1 MRLGVRLV
9 WQLTLTSFALLAATP
24 SWAQDKV
31 TLQLKWLHAFQ
42 FAGYYAALQQG
53 YYRAAGLD
61 VDIREGGAGVDVVK
75 VLQDSKADFGVC
87 TTSVLLEKPQDP
99 QITVLSVIYQH
110 SPAILLVPSRAGI
123 STLSDLKGHRIMD
136 SPSNPDVAAML
147 KHEGVDYMALPRI
160 EHNGD
165 PRDLISGKAD
175 AFVSYSIDEPFVL
188 GQLGAPYRIFSPR
201 AYGFDFY
208 GDNLCTSAAQLSAHP
223 DRARA
228 FLTASLKGW
237 DYALKHKEQMV
248 DLILRQFP
256 SQKTRAALLFEA
268 LQSEI
273 LIEPGLVPLGTQT
286 SERWQSIANTYHDL
300 GILADTRL
308 PKTLIYQGNR
318 PRAPP
323 WLGPALLG
331 LVFFAIAT
339 VLAWLLYKKYI
350 RRLELGLAKPK
361 LSMIMAGLFICLTI
375 PILFFILIYNYQ
387 HNSEAI
393 IATLR
398 DDVEKARQ
406 AAIENIETM
415 IQNVAGSLRMVAE
428 MAGDDPGFFRTE
440 KSRDVLYQAL
450 ASAPEIDG
458 IYVSFEDGYHRVVTR
473 IDDDRRRS
481 DPEIP
486 PAANWHSSF
495 IDDFSTGANR
505 QRHRTFF
512 DTWENVVAEYSVP
525 TTIDMRTLPG
535 YPAAKESRALVVTEP
550 SINPDTGAPVLSVRV
565 PISRNGE
572 FIGVASANITLDV
585 MSRFL
590 ATHRASRHSTTIVA
604 DPADGTVVA
613 SPDKQ
618 KGVQIID
625 GKLDIARL
633 QNIDDEDVREAYRL
647 HTQMNQ
653 DEFLFPSP
661 HDGRELSASFARFP
675 ESFGRPWEAVILTPT
690 DDFIGQMKA
699 TNQKIVVLIITL
711 SAVELLLIY
720 LLSRRLAQPIESI
733 SRDLK
738 SVEELSFAQTP
749 HRSSKV
755 REIAQLQAAAAL
767 LRNSL
772 QSFSA
777 FAPVDV
783 VKGLIKSGIPLALGV
798 EKRSL
803 TIFFS
808 DLEDFS
814 SLAERANPDE
824 LLEQMSV
831 YFEQVSR
838 AISDEHGTVDKFIGD
853 GIMAFWGAPIALEDH
868 ALRACT
874 GALRAARRMQQVNDE
889 WRRQGKPS
897 FRLRIGLNSANVLVG
912 NVGSTERFSY
922 TVMGDGVNVAS
933 RLEGMNKSFGTN
945 ICISDSVFDALSNE
959 IVARPLR
966 RVQVKGRKQEFM
978 IYELLGMI
986 DSNDPELEAR
996 PDDKL
1001 LNDMT
1006 WVASRSFE
1014 QRDFTAAARHY
1025 REILQRFPDDPLA
1038 KSMLAACVPNL
1049 MPAAT
1054 DADWA

>member
-1 MRLGVRLV
+1 MTLNVRLL
-9 WQLTLTSFALLAATP
+9 WQLTLTSIALLVATP
-24 SWAQDKV
+24 CWAQEKV
-31 TLQLKWLHAFQ
+31 TLQLKWQHSFQ
-42 FAGYYAALQQG
+42 FAGYAALQQG

-61 VDIREGGAGVDVVK
+61 VDIRQGGADVDVAK
-75 VLQDSKADFGVC
+75 VLRDGKADLGVC
-87 TTSVLLEKPQDP
+87 TTSVLLAKPQDP
-99 QITVLSVIYQH
+99 PITVLGVIYQH

-147 KHEGVDYMALPRI
+147 KHEGVDYAALPRVD
-160 EHNGD
+160 HNGD
-165 PRDLISGKAD
+165 PRDLITGKAD
-175 AFVSYSIDEPFVL
+175 AFNSYSTDEPFVL

-208 GDNLCTSAAQLSAHP
+208 GDNLCTSAAQVSAHP
-223 DRARA
+223 DRTRA
-228 FLTASLKGW
+228 FLAASLKGW
-237 DYALKHKEQMV
+237 DYALKHKEDMI
-248 DLILRQFP
+248 DLLLRQFP
-256 SQKTRAALLFEA
+256 SKKTREALLFEA

-286 SERWQSIANTYHDL
+286 AERWQSIANTYHDL
-300 GILADTRL
+300 GMLADTRL
-308 PKTLIYQGNR
+308 PDKLIYQGNR
-318 PRAPP
+318 PWAPA
-323 WLGPALLG
+323 WVAPALLG

-339 VLAWLLYKKYI
+339 VLAWLLYKQFI
-350 RRLELGLAKPK
+350 RRIELGLAKPK

-375 PILFFILIYNYQ
+375 PILFFILVYNYQ

-415 IQNVAGSLRMVAE
+415 IQNVAGTLRMVAE
-428 MAGDDPGFFRTE
+428 MAGDDPAFFRTE
-440 KSRDVLYQAL
+440 KSRGVLYQAL

-486 PAANWHSSF
+486 AAANWHSSF
-495 IDDFSTGANR
+495 IDDLSAGANR

-535 YPAAKESRALVVTEP
+535 YAAAKESRALVVTEP

-572 FIGVASANITLDV
+572 FIGVASANITLGV

-590 ATHRASRHSTTIVA
+590 ATHRASRRSTTTIA
-604 DPADGTVVA
+604 NPADGSIVA
-613 SPDKQ
+613 APEQQ
-618 KGVQIID
+618 KGVQVVG

-633 QNIDDEDVREAYRL
+633 QNIDDADVREAYRL
-647 HTQMNQ
+647 HTQTNQ
-653 DEFLFPSP
+653 NEFLFSSP
-661 HDGRELSASFARFP
+661 RDGVELSASFALFP

-699 TNQKIVVLIITL
+699 TNQKIVVLIISL
-711 SAVELLLIY
+711 SAIELLLIY

-738 SVEELSFAQTP
+738 SVEELSFDQAP
-749 HRSSKV
+749 HRPSKV

-798 EKRSL
+798 EKRNL

-814 SLAERANPDE
+814 TLAERTNPDD
-824 LLEQMSV
+824 LLAQMSV

-868 ALRACT
+868 VLRACV

-889 WRRQGKPS
+889 WRRQGKPI
-897 FRLRIGLNSANVLVG
+897 FRLRIGLNSASVLVG

-922 TVMGDGVNVAS
+922 TVMGDGVNVAA
-933 RLEGMNKSFGTN
+933 RLEGMNKGVGTT
-945 ICISDSVFDALSNE
+945 ICISDSVFDAVARE

-966 RVQVKGRKQEFM
+966 RVQVKGRKQECM
-978 IYELLGMI
+978 VYELLGMV
-986 DSNDPELEAR
+986 DSDDPELETR

-1001 LNDMT
+1001 VNDMT
-1006 WVASRSFE
+1006 WVASRCFE
-1014 QRDFTAAARHY
+1014 QRDFAAAARHY

-1038 KSMLAACVPNL
+1038 KSMLTACVPNL
-1049 MPAAT
+1049 MPAAI

>member
-1 MRLGVRLV
+1 MTLNVRLL
-9 WQLTLTSFALLAATP
+9 WQLTLTSIALLVATP
-24 SWAQDKV
+24 CRAQEKV
-31 TLQLKWLHAFQ
+31 TLQLKWQHSFQ

-61 VDIREGGAGVDVVK
+61 VDIRQGGADVDVAK
-75 VLQDSKADFGVC
+75 VLRDGKADFGVC
-87 TTSVLLEKPQDP
+87 TTSVLLAKPQDP
-99 QITVLSVIYQH
+99 PITVLGVIYQH

-136 SPSNPDVAAML
+136 SPSSPDIAAML
-147 KHEGVDYMALPRI
+147 KHEGVDYAALPRI
-160 EHNGD
+160 DHNGD
-165 PRDLISGKAD
+165 PRDLITGKAD
-175 AFVSYSIDEPFVL
+175 AFNAYSTDEPFVL

-208 GDNLCTSAAQLSAHP
+208 GDNLCTSAAQVSAHP
-223 DRARA
+223 DRTRA
-228 FLTASLKGW
+228 FLAASLKGW
-237 DYALKHKEQMV
+237 DYALKHKEDMV
-248 DLILRQFP
+248 DLLLRQFP
-256 SQKTRAALLFEA
+256 SKKTREALLFEA

-286 SERWQSIANTYHDL
+286 AERWQSIANTYHDL
-300 GILADTRL
+300 GMLADTRL
-308 PKTLIYQGNR
+308 PDKLIYQGNR
-318 PRAPP
+318 PWAPA
-323 WLGPALLG
+323 WVAPALRG

-339 VLAWLLYKKYI
+339 VLAWLLYKQFI
-350 RRLELGLAKPK
+350 RRIELGLAKPK

-375 PILFFILIYNYQ
+375 PILFFILVYNYQ

-415 IQNVAGSLRMVAE
+415 IQNVAGTLRMVAE
-428 MAGDDPGFFRTE
+428 MAGDDPAFFCTE
-440 KSRDVLYQAL
+440 KSRGVLYQAL

-486 PAANWHSSF
+486 AAANWHSSF
-495 IDDFSTGANR
+495 IDDLSAGANR
-505 QRHRTFF
+505 QRHR
-512 DTWENVVAEYSVP
+512 
-525 TTIDMRTLPG
+525 
-535 YPAAKESRALVVTEP
+535 
-550 SINPDTGAPVLSVRV
+550 DTGAPVLSVRV

-572 FIGVASANITLDV
+572 FIGVASANITLGV

-590 ATHRASRHSTTIVA
+590 ATHRASRGSTTTIA
-604 DPADGTVVA
+604 SPADGSIVA
-613 SPDKQ
+613 APERQ
-618 KGVQIID
+618 KGVQVVG

-633 QNIDDEDVREAYRL
+633 QNIDDADVREAYRL
-647 HTQMNQ
+647 HTQTNQ
-653 DEFLFPSP
+653 NEFLFSSP
-661 HDGRELSASFARFP
+661 RDGVELSASFALFP

-699 TNQKIVVLIITL
+699 TNQKIVVLIISL
-711 SAVELLLIY
+711 SAIELLLIY

-738 SVEELSFAQTP
+738 SVEGLSFDQAP
-749 HRSSKV
+749 YRPSKV

-798 EKRSL
+798 EKRNL

-814 SLAERANPDE
+814 TLAERTNPDD
-824 LLEQMSV
+824 LLAQMSV

-853 GIMAFWGAPIALEDH
+853 GIMAFWGAPIGLEDH
-868 ALRACT
+868 VLRAFV
-874 GALRAARRMQQVNDE
+874 GALRAARRMQQVNDD

-897 FRLRIGLNSANVLVG
+897 FRLRIGLNSASVLVG

-922 TVMGDGVNVAS
+922 TVMGDGVNVAA
-933 RLEGMNKSFGTN
+933 RLEGMNKGFGTT
-945 ICISDSVFDALSNE
+945 ICISDSVFDAVARE

-978 IYELLGMI
+978 VYELLGMV
-986 DSNDPELEAR
+986 DSDDPELEAR

-1006 WVASRSFE
+1006 WVASRCFE
-1014 QRDFTAAARHY
+1014 QRDFAAAARHY

-1038 KSMLAACVPNL
+1038 KSMLAACAPNL
-1049 MPAAT
+1049 MPAAI
-1054 DADWA
+1054 DAAWA

>member
-1 MRLGVRLV
+1 MLV
-9 WQLTLTSFALLAATP
+9 AVALLVATP
-24 SWAQDKV
+24 CWAQDKV
-31 TLQLKWLHAFQ
+31 TLQLKWPHAFQ
-42 FAGYYAALQQG
+42 FAGYYAAQQQG

-61 VDIREGGAGVDVVK
+61 VDIREGGSDVDVAK
-75 VLQDSKADFGVC
+75 VIQDGKADFGVC
-87 TTSVLLEKPQDP
+87 TTSVLLAKPQDP
-99 QITVLSVIYQH
+99 QITVLGVIYQH

-147 KHEGVDYMALPRI
+147 KHEGVDYAALPRVD
-160 EHNGD
+160 HNGD

-175 AFVSYSIDEPFVL
+175 AFVSYSTDEPFVL

-208 GDNLCTSAAQLSAHP
+208 GDNLCTSAAQVSAHP
-223 DRARA
+223 DRTRA
-228 FLTASLKGW
+228 FLAASLKGW

-248 DLILRQFP
+248 DFILRQYP
-256 SQKTRAALLFEA
+256 TKKTREALLFEA

-286 SERWQSIANTYHDL
+286 AERWQSIANTYHDL
-300 GILADTRL
+300 GMLADTRL
-308 PKTLIYQGNR
+308 PDTLIYQGNR
-318 PRAPP
+318 PWAPA
-323 WLGPALLG
+323 WLAPALLG

-339 VLAWLLYKKYI
+339 VLAWLLYKQFI
-350 RRLELGLAKPK
+350 RRIELGLAKPK

-375 PILFFILIYNYQ
+375 PILFFILVYNYQ

-415 IQNVAGSLRMVAE
+415 IQNVAGTLRMVAE

-486 PAANWHSSF
+486 AAANWHSSF
-495 IDDFSTGANR
+495 IDDFSAGANR

-535 YPAAKESRALVVTEP
+535 YAAAKESRALVVTEP

-572 FIGVASANITLDV
+572 FIGVASANITLGV

-590 ATHRASRHSTTIVA
+590 ATHRASRRSTTIIA
-604 DPADGTVVA
+604 NPADGSIVA
-613 SPDKQ
+613 APEQQ
-618 KGVQIID
+618 KGVQVVG

-633 QNIDDEDVREAYRL
+633 QNIDDADVREAYRL
-647 HTQMNQ
+647 HTQTNQ
-653 DEFLFPSP
+653 NEFLFSSP
-661 HDGRELSASFARFP
+661 RDGQELSASFALFP

-699 TNQKIVVLIITL
+699 TNQKIVVLIISL
-711 SAVELLLIY
+711 SAIELLLIY

-738 SVEELSFAQTP
+738 SVEAAVV
-749 HRSSKV
+749 RSGAASPV
-755 REIAQLQAAAAL
+755 QGQRDCPAPGGGRAAAQFVA
-767 LRNSL
+767 
-772 QSFSA
+772 
-777 FAPVDV
+777 V
-783 VKGLIKSGIPLALGV
+783 VFRIRPG
-798 EKRSL
+798 R
-803 TIFFS
+803 
-808 DLEDFS
+808 
-814 SLAERANPDE
+814 
-824 LLEQMSV
+824 
-831 YFEQVSR
+831 
-838 AISDEHGTVDKFIGD
+838 
-853 GIMAFWGAPIALEDH
+853 
-868 ALRACT
+868 
-874 GALRAARRMQQVNDE
+874 
-889 WRRQGKPS
+889 RRQGPDQIGHSARARRRKAKS
-897 FRLRIGLNSANVLVG
+897 DDLLLR
-912 NVGSTERFSY
+912 
-922 TVMGDGVNVAS
+922 S
-933 RLEGMNKSFGTN
+933 RGFLDTGRANKSRRSAGADVGLLRAGLTGDFRRARHRRQVHRRWHHGVLGRTDRAWKIMCCALASGRCGRRDACSSSMTTGAGKANRAFGCASASTARA
-945 ICISDSVFDALSNE
+945 CWSATS
-959 IVARPLR
+959 ARPS
-966 RVQVKGRKQEFM
+966 V
-978 IYELLGMI
+978 
-986 DSNDPELEAR
+986 SA
-996 PDDKL
+996 
-1001 LNDMT
+1001 T
-1006 WVASRSFE
+1006 RSWA
-1014 QRDFTAAARHY
+1014 TA
-1025 REILQRFPDDPLA
+1025 
-1038 KSMLAACVPNL
+1038 
-1049 MPAAT
+1049 
-1054 DADWA
+1054 

>member
-1 MRLGVRLV
+1 MLV
-9 WQLTLTSFALLAATP
+9 AVALLAATP
-24 SWAQDKV
+24 CWAQDKV
-31 TLQLKWLHAFQ
+31 TLQLKWAHAFQ
-42 FAGYYAALQQG
+42 FAGYYAAQQQG

-61 VDIREGGAGVDVVK
+61 VDIREGGSGVVVSK
-75 VLQDSKADFGVC
+75 VIQDGKADFGVC
-87 TTSVLLEKPQDP
+87 TTGVLLAKPQDP
-99 QITVLSVIYQH
+99 QVTVLGVIYQH

-147 KHEGVDYMALPRI
+147 KHEGVDYAALPRV

-175 AFVSYSIDEPFVL
+175 AFVSYSTDEPFVL

-208 GDNLCTSAAQLSAHP
+208 GDNLCTSAAQVSAHP
-223 DRARA
+223 DRTRA
-228 FLTASLKGW
+228 FLAASLKGW
-237 DYALKHKEQMV
+237 DYALKHKEQMI
-248 DLILRQFP
+248 DFILRQYP
-256 SQKTRAALLFEA
+256 TKKTRAALLFEA

-286 SERWQSIANTYHDL
+286 AERWQSIANTYHDL
-300 GILADTRL
+300 GILADSRL
-308 PKTLIYQGNR
+308 PDTLIYQGNR
-318 PRAPP
+318 PWAPA
-323 WLGPALLG
+323 WLAPALLG
-331 LVFFAIAT
+331 LVFFATAT
-339 VLAWLLYKKYI
+339 VLAWLLYKQFI
-350 RRLELGLAKPK
+350 RRIELGLAKPK

-375 PILFFILIYNYQ
+375 PILFFILVYNYQ

-486 PAANWHSSF
+486 AAANWHSSF
-495 IDDFSTGANR
+495 IDDFSAGANR

-535 YPAAKESRALVVTEP
+535 YPAARESRALVVTEP

-572 FIGVASANITLDV
+572 FIGVASANITLGV

-590 ATHRASRHSTTIVA
+590 ATHRASRRSTTIVA
-604 DPADGTVVA
+604 NPADGSIVA
-613 SPDKQ
+613 APEKQ
-618 KGVQIID
+618 KGVQVVG

-633 QNIDDEDVREAYRL
+633 QNIDDADVREAYRL
-647 HTQMNQ
+647 QTQKNQ
-653 DEFLFPSP
+653 NEFLFPSP
-661 HDGRELSASFARFP
+661 RDGQELSASFALFP

-699 TNQKIVVLIITL
+699 TNRNIVILIITL

-720 LLSRRLAQPIESI
+720 LLSRRLARPIESI

-738 SVEELSFAQTP
+738 SVEQLSFAQTP
-749 HRSSKV
+749 HRPSKV

-814 SLAERANPDE
+814 SLAERANPDA

-838 AISDEHGTVDKFIGD
+838 AISDENGTVDKFIGD

-868 ALRACT
+868 ALRACV
-874 GALRAARRMQQVNDE
+874 GALRAARRMEHLNAD
-889 WRRQGKPS
+889 WHRQGKPS

-933 RLEGMNKSFGTN
+933 RLEGMNKSFGTT
-945 ICISDSVFDALSNE
+945 ICISDSVFDALSDE

-978 IYELLGMI
+978 VYELLGMAAVG
-986 DSNDPELEAR
+986 DSELATRPEDR
-996 PDDKL
+996 L

-1006 WVASRSFE
+1006 WVASRCFE

-1025 REILQRFPDDPLA
+1025 RKILQQFPDDPVA

-1049 MPAAT
+1049 MPAAI